1 MSREQAP
8 GPVLD
13 DPRRSA
19 APGSSHPGP
28 VELAVLPG
36 RPGDRLREPAGAG
49 GRRRLPGHQLAGRPA
64 RRRLERRRAGRPG
77 RPVPA
82 LAAGAA
88 RSRQCGAA
96 PGRGRALDGRRVP
109 AVRARPRGAA
119 GGPGAG
125 QHRPGRQVD
134 AHVRGNV
141 RGGSTARGRH
151 GRRALRGGLDRRQP
165 RPDRGRLG
173 ALELHGG
180 RPGRRAGAA
189 GPRAFPRYRGGNVRH
204 VVVEGGA
211 HFPWIERPEA
221 VGQAF
226 AGFAS
231 TLSA

>member
-1 MSREQAP
+1 MGRPTAF
-8 GPVLD
+8 GCAGL
-13 DPRRSA
+13 A
-19 APGSSHPGP
+19 APRP

-36 RPGDRLREPAGAG
+36 RGRGSAPRACRSWWTSPTARAPAGWSTC
-49 GRRRLPGHQLAGRPA
+49 PVTA
-64 RRRLERRRAGRPG
+64 RTSPRRAPRRPLC
-77 RPVPA
+77 A

-88 RSRQCGAA
+88 RSRRRGAA